1 MAKNFSSVLESLR
14 VAGKDKIQEVD
25 SVYALNCDWLLEQ
38 FKQTQASLL
47 ALVPTSRAAIQDIPE
62 QQSTAKT
69 GSRQGQT
76 QEQSV
81 LPAGTAAHDS
91 EPQETSQ
98 QQTEAAQ
105 PAVAATPMPGARMTR
120 SRRNQTDAATCRPAQ
135 GSADETSSQRFPSPP
150 KTRAR
155 GKRNQPVSKHVAV
168 PATTRRGAKAALAQ
182 PGTAV
187 ESGATEQQELD
198 SAPKP
203 PSTDLASPVLQQ
215 SVASH
220 VQRVQKPSSSPEAV
234 LATVSDSS
242 TDKQQYSAL
251 ASPSEASIHAS
262 PAPVV
267 SSLKTSAQ
275 YLSGTPHHSVSSISR
290 PAKRKHSAAGES
302 QLAIYSKCRHSGS
315 GEPLH
320 EGSPATDRAS
330 ELTATSLRRENRADS
345 AQVLQQQPA
354 ENNMNINSPEAKQ
367 HHQMLDEPSH
377 QVPLV
382 TTAAVEAGADMASPA
397 EAAAIASTTK
407 QDARTSDYQD
417 AHERLSSPM
426 PASPTASSE
435 GQQPAESAV
444 PLLVHATKEQH
455 MSPASQA
462 GCDCISQRESERLE
476 HASPIAAASPHPSP
490 VHDDDDDALA
500 AADATERDVIPQ
512 ADTSANVNVVDQ
524 GMDSKA
530 VSNSAGLSALV
541 AAAAM
546 PLPDSITS
554 QGADSAAD
562 IAESSS
568 DAPSASGGMAGNLVS
583 AIRSFLPGGKA
594 PEPQLAGGKK
604 PVKVKALEAADA
616 ARRKEAARNAD
627 RIKQKG
633 TLDKQRA
640 ERAKA
645 KQEEEQLKVQEEVK
659 RRQEAMRKKEEEA
672 AQRRRAKEE
681 AERKERQERQAKA
694 EALRAKK
701 KAEELKKKEP
711 ERGGPRQA
719 EPQPSRAPLQ
729 MQSSNVPPV
738 VASSAGLAV
747 NSKPLH
753 YSLGLG
759 PTKMPLAQAS
769 SSGYVPAPS
778 MPSEATAAQVTSTS
792 QYQSHAAAAL
802 PVTQPKQTARPADAE
817 GETYQ
822 ISPYRGDDSDAES
835 SEGNDPR
842 KPIPEWA
849 RGRALMQQLASQ
861 VQTDPDEV
869 FQQHR
874 KTCSLDEVF
883 GHSDTDKHKQ
893 KKDLSRRTSSGNW
906 IEDRVTWKEEL
917 NYKKAM
923 GYV

>member
-1 MAKNFSSVLESLR
+1 MAKNFASVLDSLR
-14 VAGKDKIQEVD
+14 LAGEDKIQEVD
-25 SVYALNCDWLLEQ
+25 SVYALNCEWLLEQ

-69 GSRQGQT
+69 GSWRGQT
-76 QEQSV
+76 QEQSA
-81 LPAGTAAHDS
+81 LPAGTAERDS
-91 EPQETSQ
+91 EPQDEPQDATTAPNVCMNGAKTSG
-98 QQTEAAQ
+98 QQTEASQ
-105 PAVAATPMPGARMTR
+105 PAVAATPLPGGRMTR

-135 GSADETSSQRFPSPP
+135 GSADDTISQRFPSPP

-155 GKRNQPVSKHVAV
+155 GKRNQLVSKPVAV

-182 PGTAV
+182 AETAV
-187 ESGATEQQELD
+187 ESGATEQQELH
-198 SAPKP
+198 SAQEP
-203 PSTDLASPVLQQ
+203 PSTDVASPVLQQ
-215 SVASH
+215 SVTSH

-242 TDKQQYSAL
+242 TDKQQHAAV
-251 ASPSEASIHAS
+251 ASPAEASIHAS
-262 PAPVV
+262 PAPVA

-275 YLSGTPHHSVSSISR
+275 HLSEPPHHSVSSSISR
-290 PAKRKHSAAGES
+290 PAKRKHSAAGDSE
-302 QLAIYSKCRHSGS
+302 LAIYSKRHHSGS
-315 GEPLH
+315 AEPLL
-320 EGSPATDRAS
+320 EGSPATDKAS
-330 ELTATSLRRENRADS
+330 GLTATSPRHESRDGS
-345 AQVLQQQPA
+345 AQMLQQQPA
-354 ENNMNINSPEAKQ
+354 EDDMNVSSPEAEQQ
-367 HHQMLDEPSH
+367 HQVLEEPLN
-377 QVPLV
+377 QVPLL
-382 TTAAVEAGADMASPA
+382 TTAAVEAGADMASPD
-397 EAAAIASTTK
+397 EAAAIASTTREE
-407 QDARTSDYQD
+407 ARTSDFQD
-417 AHERLSSPM
+417 AHEQLS
-426 PASPTASSE
+426 T
-435 GQQPAESAV
+435 V
-444 PLLVHATKEQH
+444 
-455 MSPASQA
+455 
-462 GCDCISQRESERLE
+462 
-476 HASPIAAASPHPSP
+476 
-490 VHDDDDDALA
+490 
-500 AADATERDVIPQ
+500 
-512 ADTSANVNVVDQ
+512 
-524 GMDSKA
+524 
-530 VSNSAGLSALV
+530 
-541 AAAAM
+541 AM
-546 PLPDSITS
+546 PLPDSIAS

-562 IAESSS
+562 VAGSTS

-659 RRQEAMRKKEEEA
+659 RRQEAIHKKEEEA
-672 AQRRRAKEE
+672 AQRRRGKEE
-681 AERKERQERQAKA
+681 AERKERQERQIKA

-719 EPQPSRAPLQ
+719 ELQPSRAPLQ
-729 MQSSNVPPV
+729 MQSSNVPPA
-738 VASSAGLAV
+738 VASSAGQAV
-747 NSKPLH
+747 SSKPLL
-753 YSLGLG
+753 YPSGLG
-759 PTKMPLAQAS
+759 STKMPLAEVPTLLQAS
-769 SSGYVPAPS
+769 SSGHVPAPS
-778 MPSEATAAQVTSTS
+778 VPSAATAAQVTTTS
-792 QYQSHAAAAL
+792 QYQSHAAAAP

-817 GETYQ
+817 AETYQ

-835 SEGNDPR
+835 SEGDDPR
-842 KPIPEWA
+842 KSIPEWA
-849 RGRALMQQLASQ
+849 RGRALMQQLATQ

>member
-1 MAKNFSSVLESLR
+1 MAKNFASVLDSLR
-14 VAGKDKIQEVD
+14 LAGEDKIQEVD
-25 SVYALNCDWLLEQ
+25 SVYALNCDWLLKQ

-47 ALVPTSRAAIQDIPE
+47 ALVPTSRAPTQDIPE

-69 GSRQGQT
+69 GSWRGQT
-76 QEQSV
+76 QEQSA
-81 LPAGTAAHDS
+81 LSAGTAAHESDPQH
-91 EPQETSQ
+91 EPHDETSR

-105 PAVAATPMPGARMTR
+105 PAVAAMPLPGARVTR

-155 GKRNQPVSKHVAV
+155 GKRNQPVSKAVAV
-168 PATTRRGAKAALAQ
+168 PATTRQGAKAALAQ
-182 PGTAV
+182 AETAV
-187 ESGATEQQELD
+187 ESGATEQQELH
-198 SAPKP
+198 SAQTP
-203 PSTDLASPVLQQ
+203 PGAGGASPVLQQ

-242 TDKQQYSAL
+242 TDKQQLLAQ
-251 ASPSEASIHAS
+251 ASPAEAGIQAS
-262 PAPVV
+262 PAPVA
-267 SSLKTSAQ
+267 SSVRTNAHHQSR
-275 YLSGTPHHSVSSISR
+275 SPHRSVSSMSR

-302 QLAIYSKCRHSGS
+302 ELATYSKRRHSGS
-315 GEPLH
+315 REPLL

-330 ELTATSLRRENRADS
+330 GLTAISPRHNSRADN
-345 AQVLQQQPA
+345 AQVVQKQPS
-354 ENNMNINSPEAKQ
+354 ENSMNAGSPEAEQQ
-367 HHQMLDEPSH
+367 HLKLSEPLE
-377 QVPLV
+377 QAPLL
-382 TTAAVEAGADMASPA
+382 TTAAVGAAADMAVA
-397 EAAAIASTTK
+397 DEAAAIASAIK
-407 QDARTSDYQD
+407 EEARSSDYQD
-417 AHERLSSPM
+417 AHEQLSSPM
-426 PASPTASSE
+426 PVSPTASSE
-435 GQQPAESAV
+435 GHQPAEDAV
-444 PLLVHATKEQH
+444 PLSVHATKEQQ

-462 GCDCISQRESERLE
+462 GFDCVSEHKSERLE
-476 HASPIAAASPHPSP
+476 HASPITAASLHPSP
-490 VHDDDDDALA
+490 GHDDDALA
-500 AADATERDVIPQ
+500 AADATQRNDIPQ
-512 ADTSANVNVVDQ
+512 ADTSANDNAVDQ
-524 GMDSKA
+524 SMDSKA
-530 VSNSAGLSALV
+530 VSHPAGLSALS

-546 PLPDSITS
+546 PLPDSIAS

-562 IAESSS
+562 MAESTS
-568 DAPSASGGMAGNLVS
+568 DAPSASGGMAGNL
-583 AIRSFLPGGKA
+583 
-594 PEPQLAGGKK
+594 
-604 PVKVKALEAADA
+604 VKALEAADA

-659 RRQEAMRKKEEEA
+659 RRQEAIRKKEEEA

-681 AERKERQERQAKA
+681 AERKERQERQVKA

-711 ERGGPRQA
+711 ERSGPRQA
-719 EPQPSRAPLQ
+719 ELQPSRAPLQ
-729 MQSSNVPPV
+729 MQSSNVPTV
-738 VASSAGLAV
+738 VASSAGQAV
-747 NSKPLH
+747 TSKPLP
-753 YSLGLG
+753 YPSGLG
-759 PTKMPLAQAS
+759 STKMLPAQVPGPLQAS
-769 SSGYVPAPS
+769 SSGHSPAPS
-778 MPSEATAAQVTSTS
+778 MPSAATAAQVMATS

-802 PVTQPKQTARPADAE
+802 PVTQPKQSARPDAE
-817 GETYQ
+817 AETYQ

-835 SEGNDPR
+835 SEGDDPR
-842 KPIPEWA
+842 KPIPDWA